1 MPPSPAKPRA
11 LRRDETDELFG
22 MICDLAEFEKITHLV
37 KSTPADFI
45 TAIFEEK
52 RLRAIV
58 VEGPNPGSPLAGF
71 AIFYENFSSFT
82 GKPGLW
88 LEDLFIRPEFRS
100 QGYGSLLL
108 DHFLSLAEEEGY
120 GRAEWSV
127 LDWNE
132 PAIEF
137 YRSRHADVMPDW
149 RICRVTF

>member
-1 MPPSPAKPRA
+1 MPQPANPRA
-11 LRRDETDELFG
+11 LRRDEIDELFG
-22 MICDLAEFEKITHLV
+22 MLCDLAEFERITHLV
-37 KSTPADFI
+37 KSTPSDFT

-52 RLRAIV
+52 RLRALV
-58 VEGPNPGSPLAGF
+58 VEGPDPQGPLAGF

-100 QGYGSLLL
+100 QGYGSALL
-108 DHFLSLAEEEGY
+108 DRFLALAKEEGY

-137 YRSRHADVMPDW
+137 YRARHADVMPDW
-149 RICRVTF
+149 RICRVTFE

>member
-1 MPPSPAKPRA
+1 MSGLPKPRA
-11 LRRDETDELFG
+11 LRRDEVEELFG
-22 MICDLAEFEKITHLV
+22 MLCDLAEFEKITHLV
-37 KSTPADFI
+37 KSSPADFT

-52 RLRAIV
+52 RLRALV
-58 VEGPNPGSPLAGF
+58 VDGPDSEGPLAGF

-82 GKPGLW
+82 GKAGLW
-88 LEDLFIRPEFRS
+88 LEDLFIRPQFRGM
-100 QGYGSLLL
+100 GYGSLLL
-108 DHFLSLAEEEGY
+108 DRFLAIGKEEGY

-137 YRSRHADVMPDW
+137 YQGRETDVMPDW